1 MEEQSNYKI
10 VSKDE
15 KYLSR
20 KARSVEMLQNGVT
33 PIKDGFNEYFIPSQY
48 ENGKKY
54 RVTIRKGWY
63 ACECPDNHEGNLCK
77 HILLLKTFFAL
88 QFQAKEAPKVSVSHP
103 CPQCEGQNL
112 KKDGTRKTTMGLKQR
127 WMCQDCGKHFV
138 NEPVRKVKGNTD
150 CIITAID
157 LYMKGVSYRGIADSI
172 RQFYGLKVTHPTIMN
187 WVNTFMGKIN
197 AYVDTMQPQVG
208 DTWHADEQFIRAKG
222 KQEYVWNVLDGD
234 TRFLLASNES
244 QTRATKD
251 ARETFQKAKAIA
263 GKKAK
268 TVITDGSFSY
278 EQAVR
283 KEFATYQNRN
293 PHYRYVSMRAK
304 DVSNNRIERFHES
317 FRQRDKTMRN
327 FQTNQKQY
335 AENFKTYYN
344 FVRTHQG
351 LKQTPAQKAGLDVKP
366 DWKELLLKAIETRR
380 GN

>member
-1 MEEQSNYKI
+1 KS
-10 VSKDE
+10 
-15 KYLSR
+15 
-20 KARSVEMLQNGVT
+20 
-33 PIKDGFNEYFIPSQY
+33 
-48 ENGKKY
+48 KKY
-54 RVTIRKGWY
+54 KVTINKGWY
-63 ACECPDNHEGNLCK
+63 SCECPDNHESKNLCK
-77 HILLLKTFFAL
+77 HILFLKTYFAMTL
-88 QFQAKEAPKVSVSHP
+88 NAKEIQHNVSVSNP
-103 CPQCEGQNL
+103 CPQCNSSSIH
-112 KKDGTRKTTMGLKQR
+112 KDGTRKTITGLKQK
-127 WMCQDCGKHFV
+127 WLCSDCGKRFV
-138 NEPVRKVKGNTD
+138 NQPISKIKGNADTV
-150 CIITAID
+150 ITAID

-172 RQFYGLKVTHPTIMN
+172 KQFYGLKISQVTVMN
-187 WVNTFMGKIN
+187 WVNNYMKRIN
-197 AYVDTMQPQVG
+197 EYVNQMKPQVG
-208 DTWHADEQFIRAKG
+208 DTWHADEQFIKVKG

-344 FVRTHQG
+344 FVRQHQG
-351 LKQTPAQKAGLDVKP
+351 LKQTPAQKAGLNVNP
-366 DWKELLLKAIETRR
+366 QWKELLEKSVKQPIVNSQGRTADE
-380 GN
+380 